1 MRSGPAGAKIVSR
14 REPSR
19 RSRVASAG
27 IAAAALIMVAAGCQ
41 GPGTGASSAG
51 LTRSSITVAA
61 QPGVDDA
68 PLYMAIHNGLFAKAG
83 LTVHIQTYSSAAD
96 EISALASGSADIAIG
111 DYADF
116 FFAQDRGARRGF
128 LIVADAY
135 DAAPS
140 VMEVLTLPG
149 SGITKPQQLQGK
161 TIGTPEP
168 QGIPFSTR
176 LPYSEETLATQSV
189 LTNDGVNVANV
200 GWKALPADQLVSA
213 LQNHQVDAI
222 LVTEPAIYQ
231 AEIQLGAS
239 QVIDSCSG
247 QTASLPLSG
256 YFALGSFA
264 QKYRG
269 TVLAFRSALL
279 EAQSQAAQAAQVQA
293 VLASYEHMGTQTA
306 SLVTLGQYPTL
317 VKASNIQRVASLM
330 SSFNLLNPPLD
341 VAQMIFH

>member
-41 GPGTGASSAG
+41 AAGTGASSAG

-68 PLYMAIHNGLFAKAG
+68 PLYMAIRNGLFARAG
-83 LTVHIQTYSSAAD
+83 LTVHIQTYSSAAN

-128 LIVADAY
+128 TIVADAY

-200 GWKALPADQLVSA
+200 GWKALPAGQLVSA

-222 LVTEPAIYQ
+222 LATEPAIYQ

-279 EAQSQAAQAAQVQA
+279 DAQSQASQAAQVQA
-293 VLASYEHMGTQTA
+293 VLASDEHMGTQTA
-306 SLVTLGQYPTL
+306 SLVTLGQYPTS

>member
-14 REPSR
+14 RAPSR

-27 IAAAALIMVAAGCQ
+27 IAAAAVIMVAAGCQ
-41 GPGTGASSAG
+41 AAGTGAISSG
-51 LTRSSITVAA
+51 LARSSITVAA

-68 PLYMAIHNGLFAKAG
+68 PLYMAVRNGLFAKVG
-83 LTVHIQTYSSAAD
+83 LTVHIQTYSSAGK
-96 EISALASGSADIAIG
+96 EISALASGSADLAIG

-116 FFAQDRGARRGF
+116 FFAQDAAAHRGF
-128 LIVADAY
+128 TIVADAY

-149 SGITKPQQLQGK
+149 SGITKPQQLEGK

-168 QGIPFSTR
+168 QEIPFSTK

-200 GWKALPADQLVSA
+200 GWKALPAGQLVSA
-213 LQNHQVDAI
+213 LQNHQVSAI
-222 LVTEPAIYQ
+222 LATEPAIYQ

-239 QVIDSCSG
+239 EVIDSCSG

-264 QKYRG
+264 HKYRS

-279 EAQSQAAQAAQVQA
+279 EAQSQAAQAAQVEA
-293 VLASYEHMGTQTA
+293 VLASDERMGAQTA
-306 SLVTLGQYPTL
+306 SLVTLGEYPTS

-341 VAQMIFH
+341 VEQMIFH

>member
-19 RSRVASAG
+19 RSRAASAG
-27 IAAAALIMVAAGCQ
+27 IAAAVLIMVAAGCQ
-41 GPGTGASSAG
+41 ASGTGASSAG

-83 LTVHIQTYSSAAD
+83 LTVHVQTYSSAAN

-116 FFAQDRGARRGF
+116 FFAHRRGF
-128 LIVADAY
+128 TIVADAY

-149 SGITKPQQLQGK
+149 SGITKPPQLQGK

-222 LVTEPAIYQ
+222 LATEPTIYQ

-264 QKYRG
+264 QKYRA

-279 EAQSQAAQAAQVQA
+279 DAQSQASQAAQVQA
-293 VLASYEHMGTQTA
+293 VLASDEHMGTQTA
-306 SLVTLGQYPTL
+306 SLVTLGQYPTS